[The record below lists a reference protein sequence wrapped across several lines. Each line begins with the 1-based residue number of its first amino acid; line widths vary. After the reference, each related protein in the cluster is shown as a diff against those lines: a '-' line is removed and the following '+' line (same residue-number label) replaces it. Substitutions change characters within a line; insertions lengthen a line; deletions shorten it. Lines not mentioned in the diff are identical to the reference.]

1 MTAVLLIDDDA
12 LFTHTL
18 ANAFHKRGDTVETAH
33 THEEALT
40 KMAESNPEWVVL
52 DLKIPGTS
60 GLRLIPELLA
70 IEPFAH
76 IVVLTGFAHVT
87 TAVEA
92 IKLGARHYL
101 SKPVGLEEIVEAF
114 QRIEGDSSLP
124 IDTDANAASR
134 LDVVEWSHIQAI
146 LEKNGGNISATA
158 RELNMH
164 RRTLQRKLG
173 KRPPQV

>member
-1 MTAVLLIDDDA
+1 MSDILLIDDDPV
-12 LFTHTL
+12 FTETL
-18 ANAFHKRGDTVETAH
+18 AAAFQKRGYAVETAN
-33 THEEALT
+33 TLADALT
-40 KMAESNPEWVVL
+40 KMVAENPEWVVL

-70 IEPFAH
+70 IEPFVH
-76 IVVLTGFAHVT
+76 IVVLTGYANIA

-101 SKPVGLEEIVEAF
+101 SKPVGLEEIITAF
-114 QRIEGDSSLP
+114 QRTEGDISLP
-124 IDTDANAASR
+124 IGDDFSTVAP
-134 LDVVEWSHIQAI
+134 LDVVEWTHIQAV

-164 RRTLQRKLG
+164 RRTLQRKLF
-173 KRPPQV
+173 KRPPQS